1 MLELDLKATTLEA
14 IRVSTE
20 FANGLRDVVAT
31 LTTPPR
37 VHWRKFFKVW
47 RKLLDNSVAAVQP

>member
-37 VHWRKFFKVW
+37 VHWRKFFKVL
-47 RKLLDNSVAAVQP
+47 RRLLDN